1 MGKRN
6 VTVSQRNRKNQKWE
20 NLEQGLR
27 MVQNNPLFSRMG
39 GDIHITDSRLT
50 GKNGAAV
57 VYSDGLIY
65 VNSEVLL

>member
-39 GDIHITDSRLT
+39 GDIHITDGRLT

-57 VYSDGLIY
+57 V
-65 VNSEVLL
+65 